1 MQNGKEK
8 IIIVGLRILGES
20 IEFYEES
27 MAELGRLVESAGGEV
42 IARLDQ
48 SREKPVPATFI
59 GKGKLD
65 ELKSIVEMEKCY
77 SVIFDDDLKP
87 NQKRNIEYALGG
99 EVKVID
105 RSGLIL
111 DIFASRAKT
120 AEAKIQV
127 ELAQLEYLRPRL
139 TGMWEHLSRQY
150 GGSIGARGPGE
161 KQLETDRRVLDK
173 RISVLRRKLGQIEKQ
188 RRVRRQHRKGVF
200 RVALLGYTN
209 AGKSTLLNAITN
221 ARAFAGN
228 KLFATLDPRT
238 RVYRYTTGR
247 KVLFTDTVG
256 FIRKLPHHL
265 VESFRSTL
273 AEAGEADIIIIV
285 ADASHPALRDHLEVV
300 SAELERMEIDG
311 RRRLLVL
318 NKTDLIDDTAY
329 AELTRRYSGP
339 EVVFVSAKIG
349 TGIDRLL
356 DKILEYIPT
365 LSVSENPI

>member
-27 MAELGRLVESAGGEV
+27 MAELGRLVESAGGKV

-200 RVALLGYTN
+200 RE
-209 AGKSTLLNAITN
+209 S
-221 ARAFAGN
+221 N
-228 KLFATLDPRT
+228 K
-238 RVYRYTTGR
+238 
-247 KVLFTDTVG
+247 K
-256 FIRKLPHHL
+256 
-265 VESFRSTL
+265 
-273 AEAGEADIIIIV
+273 
-285 ADASHPALRDHLEVV
+285 
-300 SAELERMEIDG
+300 
-311 RRRLLVL
+311 
-318 NKTDLIDDTAY
+318 
-329 AELTRRYSGP
+329 
-339 EVVFVSAKIG
+339 
-349 TGIDRLL
+349 
-356 DKILEYIPT
+356 
-365 LSVSENPI
+365 